1 MEQTNM
7 AKPIIRIHDLAKDE
21 IIDREM
27 TESEYK
33 VYEADQKITLA
44 KKVQDDAKAQA
55 KAEAESKLAALGL
68 TTDDLRAL
76 GL

>member
-7 AKPIIRIHDLAKDE
+7 AKPIIRIHDIAKDE

-27 TESEYK
+27 TESEFK

-44 KKVQDDAKAQA
+44 KKAQDDAKQNA
-55 KAEAESKLAALGL
+55 KTALLDRLGITAEEARLLLS
-68 TTDDLRAL
+68 
-76 GL
+76 

>member
-1 MEQTNM
+1 MS
-7 AKPIIRIHDLAKDE
+7 KPMIRIHNTELDE

-27 TESEYK
+27 TDSEYADFSK
-33 VYEADQKITLA
+33 MKKGYEDYLDELKSNQD
-44 KKVQDDAKAQA
+44 KKEA
-55 KAEAESKLAALGL
+55 AEGKLAALGL

>member
-7 AKPIIRIHDLAKDE
+7 AKPTIRIHDIAKDE

-27 TESEYK
+27 SDSEYK

-44 KKVQDDAKAQA
+44 KKVQDDAKETA
-55 KAEAESKLAALGL
+55 KAALLNKLGITAEEAALL
-68 TTDDLRAL
+68 LS
-76 GL
+76 

>member
-1 MEQTNM
+1 MT
-7 AKPIIRIHDLAKDE
+7 KPTIRIHDLAKDE

-44 KKVQDDAKAQA
+44 KKVQDDAKATA
-55 KAEAESKLAALGL
+55 KAALLDKLGITAEEAALL
-68 TTDDLRAL
+68 FS
-76 GL
+76 